1 MTEKP
6 RISYIYLKTML
17 GVIVVLLCGILVTL
31 VIGLIRTD
39 RPSGPVPGI
48 VHSRRQA
55 QEARRPLPRKHSV
68 TIPESGEESTVISW
82 EDAAKHYGEY
92 LTVEGTIVL
101 TYNSGK
107 ACFLNFHSDWKK
119 HFTVVIFASDFS
131 KFPSPPEE
139 YYRGKKI
146 QVTGRIKSYHG
157 KPEIIVEDPSQ
168 IELLR

>member
-1 MTEKP
+1 MAEKHG
-6 RISYIYLKTML
+6 ISDIYLKTML

-48 VHSRRQA
+48 VHSRGQV
-55 QEARRPLPRKHSV
+55 QEARRSRV
-68 TIPESGEESTVISW
+68 AIPEPEEGTVISW
-82 EDAAKHYGEY
+82 EDAAKHYGKY

-107 ACFLNFHSDWKK
+107 ACFLNFHPDWKE
-119 HFTVVIFASDFS
+119 HFSVVIFASDFS
-131 KFPSPPEE
+131 RFPSPPEE

-157 KPEIIVEDPSQ
+157 RPEIIVEDPSQ
-168 IELLR
+168 IEVLR

>member
-55 QEARRPLPRKHSV
+55 QEARRPLPRKHH
-68 TIPESGEESTVISW
+68 ILGRC
-82 EDAAKHYGEY
+82 
-92 LTVEGTIVL
+92 
-101 TYNSGK
+101 GK
-107 ACFLNFHSDWKK
+107 A
-119 HFTVVIFASDFS
+119 
-131 KFPSPPEE
+131 
-139 YYRGKKI
+139 
-146 QVTGRIKSYHG
+146 
-157 KPEIIVEDPSQ
+157 
-168 IELLR
+168 LR

>member
-1 MTEKP
+1 M
-6 RISYIYLKTML
+6 
-17 GVIVVLLCGILVTL
+17 
-31 VIGLIRTD
+31 
-39 RPSGPVPGI
+39 
-48 VHSRRQA
+48 
-55 QEARRPLPRKHSV
+55 
-68 TIPESGEESTVISW
+68 
-82 EDAAKHYGEY
+82 
-92 LTVEGTIVL
+92 L

-168 IELLR
+168 IEVLR